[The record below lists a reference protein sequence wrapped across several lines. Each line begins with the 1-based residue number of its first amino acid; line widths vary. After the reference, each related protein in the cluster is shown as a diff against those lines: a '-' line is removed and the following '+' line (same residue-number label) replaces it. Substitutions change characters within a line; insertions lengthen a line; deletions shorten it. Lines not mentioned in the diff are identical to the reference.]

1 MKRARLIVADSEKDA
16 NILYATRFFAPD
28 PFIFLQIGK
37 KRFIVLSDL
46 EIDRGKKQASVDAV
60 LSSSKIA
67 KKLKVQGLNASFEE
81 MTSYLLRQY
90 RVKSVE
96 VPANFPIRLADA
108 LRKKG
113 FRMHSKTDPFFEERQ
128 FKRADEIAA
137 IEASVCAVEAGF
149 EKGVQALKRAR
160 VRRDRKL
167 TLDGEVFTSE
177 RLRAIV
183 NTAILSLGFIPS
195 NTIVACGKQS
205 ADPHE
210 RGSGPLRAGEPI
222 IVDIFP
228 RCERTGYYGDFTRT
242 VVKGRASP
250 RLQKM
255 YDAVLQG
262 QRWAIHQIRDGAL
275 GAPIHQ
281 GILDLFRSKG
291 FPTGE
296 VEGHREG
303 FFHGTGHGVGLEI
316 HEAPRIS
323 SVPAILREGHVV
335 TVEPGLYYPD
345 LGGVRLEDIVV
356 VTARSSRNLMKY
368 KKVLEI

>member
-1 MKRARLIVADSEKDA
+1 MKRAQLIVADSEKDA

-28 PFIFLQIGK
+28 PFIFLRIEGRK
-37 KRFIVLSDL
+37 FIVLSDL
-46 EIDRGKKQASVDAV
+46 EMDRGKKQASVDAV
-60 LSSSKIA
+60 LSSSEIA
-67 KKLKVQGLNASFEE
+67 KKLKSQGVVSSFEE
-81 MTSYLLRQY
+81 IIVHLLRQY

-96 VPANFPIRLADA
+96 VPSSFSIRLADA

-113 FRMHSKTDPFFEERQ
+113 FQIQSKPDPFFEERQ

-137 IEASVCAVEAGF
+137 IEASVRAVEVGF

-160 VRRDRKL
+160 VRQDRRL
-167 TLDGEVFTSE
+167 TLDGDVLTSE
-177 RLRAIV
+177 RLRAII
-183 NTAILSLGFIPS
+183 NTTILSLGFIPS

-228 RCERTGYYGDFTRT
+228 RCEKTGYYGDFTRT
-242 VVKGRASP
+242 VVKGGASP
-250 RLQKM
+250 RLREM

-262 QRWAIHQIRDGAL
+262 QRWAIRQVQDGVS

-281 GILDLFRSKG
+281 GLLDLFRSKG

-296 VEGHREG
+296 VDGRREG

-323 SVPAILREGHVV
+323 SVPAILRKGHVV
-335 TVEPGLYYPD
+335 TVEPGLYYSD

-356 VTARSSRNLMKY
+356 VTEKSARNLMKY
-368 KKVLEI
+368 QKVFEI